1 MILNIYIFFEYPNDY
16 VTITFRGI
24 RASQVS
30 QDYQVSEVLENQGPK

>member
-1 MILNIYIFFEYPNDY
+1 MILNIYIFFCDY